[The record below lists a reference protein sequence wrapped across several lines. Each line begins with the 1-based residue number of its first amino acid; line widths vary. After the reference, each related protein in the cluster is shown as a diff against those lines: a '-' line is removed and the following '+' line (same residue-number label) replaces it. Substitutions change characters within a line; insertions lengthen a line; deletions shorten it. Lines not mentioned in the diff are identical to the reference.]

1 MLACTQYIL
10 KLRPRGSRSWNSKWR
25 AWEPWVWLDPGV
37 EGIILC
43 VGGCSSTVHWLW
55 CNAGLSNALSLPGG
69 TPLPGAQQSMAFSTC
84 VNGILCGT
92 RLEERPLKWLQL
104 KTSPSL
110 LLLQKVYFKPPSLQ
124 CSDLSAV
131 LARSCFGT
139 TEEVT
144 TAGQRWEQASG
155 TGAGCSS
162 SVAKGKR
169 IMGLRCDSSLYELK
183 HCLSWLFS

>member
-1 MLACTQYIL
+1 M
-10 KLRPRGSRSWNSKWR
+10 
-25 AWEPWVWLDPGV
+25 

-55 CNAGLSNALSLPGG
+55 CNAGLSNALPLPGG

-84 VNGILCGT
+84 VNGIPCGT
-92 RLEERPLKWLQL
+92 RLA
-104 KTSPSL
+104 L

-124 CSDLSAV
+124 CSDLSTV

-162 SVAKGKR
+162 SVAKGKW
-169 IMGLRCDSSLYELK
+169 IMGLRCGSSLYELK
-183 HCLSWLFS
+183 HCLS

>member
-55 CNAGLSNALSLPGG
+55 CNAGLSNALPLPGG

-84 VNGILCGT
+84 VNGIPCGT

-124 CSDLSAV
+124 CSDLSTVLQGVV
-131 LARSCFGT
+131 LARLRRWQRQARGGNKHL
-139 TEEVT
+139 
-144 TAGQRWEQASG
+144 GQG
-155 TGAGCSS
+155 L
-162 SVAKGKR
+162 VAAVQLPKAKV
-169 IMGLRCDSSLYELK
+169 
-183 HCLSWLFS
+183 W